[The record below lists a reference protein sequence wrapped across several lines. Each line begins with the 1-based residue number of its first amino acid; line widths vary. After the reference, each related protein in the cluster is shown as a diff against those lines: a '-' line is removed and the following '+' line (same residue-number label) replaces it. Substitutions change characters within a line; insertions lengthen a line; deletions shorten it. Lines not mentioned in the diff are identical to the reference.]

1 MCVVVVIVMELRHF
15 KLNLL
20 YIHILRMKKI
30 NNHFLLSFL
39 DRLFLFNSVDEKI
52 QKFQKPFIRPKKLF
66 YYYILDVK
74 KISDVLKNGVALKL
88 HFKIRNWSV

>member
-30 NNHFLLSFL
+30 DNHFLLSFL

-66 YYYILDVK
+66 YYSYFRNENFRCQ
-74 KISDVLKNGVALKL
+74 KNFGRSQKRCR
-88 HFKIRNWSV
+88 FKTSF